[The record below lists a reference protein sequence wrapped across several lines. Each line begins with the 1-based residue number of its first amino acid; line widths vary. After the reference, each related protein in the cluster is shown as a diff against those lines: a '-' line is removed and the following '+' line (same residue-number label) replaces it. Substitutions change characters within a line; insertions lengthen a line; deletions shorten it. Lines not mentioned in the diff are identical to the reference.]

1 MQFMPAH
8 YMPFH
13 MQAPPQPFF
22 FAMPAAPAPVVA
34 QAKTVDV

>member
-1 MQFMPAH
+1 MPAH
-8 YMPFH
+8 YMPLH

-22 FAMPAAPAPVVA
+22 FAMPAAPAPAPVVA